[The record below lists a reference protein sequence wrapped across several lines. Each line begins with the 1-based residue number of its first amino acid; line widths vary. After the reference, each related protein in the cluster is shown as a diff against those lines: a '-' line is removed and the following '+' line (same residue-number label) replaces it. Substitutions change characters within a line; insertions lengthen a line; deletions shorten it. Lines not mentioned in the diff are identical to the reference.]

1 MPMRVARSFS
11 YIRLE
16 SVGILIDKFAT
27 GGVKLFF
34 ALKKNSQ
41 DPAPT
46 CHRQARSDHKN
57 AEWSLKRCKWFT
69 KSISQRPAVIAQIQ
83 PARKLADPSCPAELD
98 YHGHGL
104 TGPTRYPSFI
114 AAQALQPLRLLA
126 RDRANHLLMPAAAAS
141 SVVAEENSFALQG
154 KILVLAPLRHRL
166 ILVS

>member
-1 MPMRVARSFS
+1 MCGP
-11 YIRLE
+11 
-16 SVGILIDKFAT
+16 AT
-27 GGVKLFF
+27 SRGWGTDFV
-34 ALKKNSQ
+34 N
-41 DPAPT
+41 
-46 CHRQARSDHKN
+46 HKN
-57 AEWSLKRCKWFT
+57 AGGSLKRCKWFT

-166 ILVS
+166 ILVMASKLMCPGLPVSDPGAKW